1 MGQQQLLLLVL
12 ASIITGAGVLL
23 GVNLFQE
30 NAVQANLDAVTQDC
44 FTIAIKAQA
53 WYKRPGSMGG
63 GGHDFSSI
71 TFGKLGYA
79 ADPYLNDNGSY
90 SFGAITQNTL
100 EIIGDGKDSMDGDT
114 TPLKVKV
121 TVSSTQAVVTDV
133 TK

>member
-12 ASIITGAGVLL
+12 ASILTGAGVLL

-30 NAVQANLDAVTQDC
+30 NAVQANLDAVMQDC

-53 WYKRPGSMGG
+53 WYKRPSSMGG

-79 ADPYLNDNGSY
+79 TDPYLNDNGSY
-90 SFGAITQNTL
+90 SFSTITQNTL
-100 EIIGDGKDSMDGDT
+100 EIIGDGKDSMDGDV

-133 TK
+133 QK